1 MFSLRYFNI
10 HKTNQFLKFI
20 ESSAHKL
27 IINKLQI
34 GVIQHSILC
43 CSSVKFDYVSV
54 WAKDGPKLPIRMYK
68 KNLRNELFRHY
79 FTATL
84 KL

>member
-27 IINKLQI
+27 VINKLQI

-54 WAKDGPKLPIRMYK
+54 WAKDGPKLLIPHM
-68 KNLRNELFRHY
+68 KNHV
-79 FTATL
+79 
-84 KL
+84 